1 MSLLNIPTAYLIVG
15 FLFLLAPASGWLV
28 LGAGRSRAVALW
40 CGGGLLFG
48 LGMVLI
54 GGRSVL
60 PVWLSYTAA
69 AMMTFLGLTMKACA
83 LTELQ
88 GRRWPLPWLVV
99 LAMLHGAVF
108 EQLRLADVSNW
119 RFAWSAASLSAL
131 FALIGWLSYRL
142 SSAQASRSAAW
153 LGAIY
158 VVGSVPVALRVVG
171 VMTGL
176 TAPDAVTPGMA
187 SLSTTVVGLVTAVV
201 GTMAFVGIFL
211 DRARRQEMQEV
222 AEQARRRETARLGAQ
237 IARMERLH
245 MMNELSATLAH
256 ELNQPLTATLTN
268 AQLARHMAAHSNGR
282 CVRLVALM
290 DDIERDTRRA
300 SDVVRRV
307 RNFVRTGS
315 TEREPLDL
323 RRIVQEVQAIVA
335 GEAREAGITLNT
347 DLPDE
352 PVTVHGDPVQMAQAL
367 LNLVLNAL
375 QAGAE
380 TRSQHVD
387 LRLWTSHDKALITV
401 RDHGPGIAP
410 QALHQVGTPFYTTK
424 PEGTGLG
431 LSIARS
437 LVEQHGG
444 HLVLRNA
451 PGGGVIAL
459 LSLPCSHTAPG

>member
-28 LGAGRSRAVALW
+28 LGAGRSRTVALW

-54 GGRSVL
+54 GGRSML

-83 LTELQ
+83 LAELQ
-88 GRRWPLPWLVV
+88 GRRWSLPWLAV
-99 LAMLHGAVF
+99 LAVLHGAVF
-108 EQLRLADVSNW
+108 EQFRLADLSHW

-131 FALIGWLSYRL
+131 FALIGWLSYGL

-153 LGAIY
+153 LGGIY
-158 VVGSVPVALRVVG
+158 LVGSVPIALRVVG

-176 TAPDAVTPGMA
+176 TAPDAVTHGMA

-211 DRARRQEMQEV
+211 DRARRQEMQAV
-222 AEQARRRETARLGAQ
+222 AEQARRSETARLGAQ

-245 MMNELSATLAH
+245 VMNELSSTLAH

-268 AQLARHMAAHSNGR
+268 AQLARHMATRSAAG
-282 CVRLVALM
+282 CERLVALM
-290 DDIERDTRRA
+290 DDIERDTKRA
-300 SDVVRRV
+300 SEVVSRV

-315 TEREPLDL
+315 TQREPVDL
-323 RRIVQEVQAIVA
+323 RRIVQEVLALVA
-335 GEAREAGITLNT
+335 GEAREAHIVLNT
-347 DLPDE
+347 DLPADA
-352 PVTVHGDPVQMAQAL
+352 VTVSGDAVQLAQVL

-375 QAGAE
+375 QA
-380 TRSQHVD
+380 SVD
-387 LRLWTSHDKALITV
+387 LPGRRIELRLRAGHGTAVMTV
-401 RDHGPGIAP
+401 RDHGPGLAP
-410 QALHQVGTPFYTTK
+410 QDLHQAGTPFYTTK

-431 LSIARS
+431 LSIARA

-444 HLVLRNA
+444 SLVLRNA
-451 PGGGVIAL
+451 PGGGAVAML
-459 LSLPCSHTAPG
+459 TLPCRTASIG